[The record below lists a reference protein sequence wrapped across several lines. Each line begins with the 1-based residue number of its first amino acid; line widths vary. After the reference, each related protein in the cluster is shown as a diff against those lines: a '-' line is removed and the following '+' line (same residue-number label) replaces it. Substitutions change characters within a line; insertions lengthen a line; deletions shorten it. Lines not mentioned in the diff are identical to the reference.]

1 MKLKRI
7 FAALLCL
14 CLLLALLPVSALGAE
29 IVASG
34 TCGANGDNLT
44 WTLDSEGTLTIS
56 GEGEMAD
63 YQYKGNPWYSQR
75 TKIKNIEICERVTNI
90 GSNAFSGCDNLSNIA
105 IPKGVTEIG
114 PYAFFYCERLID
126 ILIPEWVNVIGVG
139 AFSRCSRLVSITLP
153 TDMQDI
159 GASAFSSCASLK
171 KITIPNG
178 VTSIASNVFWNC
190 SSLESVKIPPTVT
203 SIERLAFARCTQL
216 TEIELPEGVTSI
228 GHQAFDGCKSLNSI
242 AIPSNVINV
251 GSYAFRECDSLSTI
265 IFPEKLQSIGYFAF
279 QGCDSITTI
288 TIPQGVTNIGWAPFA
303 GCASLK
309 SIEVAEGNPNYC
321 NDLNGILF
329 NKAQTRLINCP
340 ASYAG
345 AYNIPTSVTTIGD
358 HAFEGCSN
366 LTGVQIP
373 ESVAVIEREAF
384 RNCDSLV
391 SVTIPKSVVWMQT
404 VSGAPFPDCD
414 SLKSIYVKE
423 DNPQYSSDA
432 QGALYTKGLTELI
445 NCPGGYVGT
454 FNVPESVIRI
464 EDYAFEGCSK
474 ITDIALYEGVR
485 EVDCAFQNCKS
496 LSSIHFP
503 QSVSSI
509 DSELFIG
516 CCNLKAITILNPECK
531 INVIP
536 SIDLGHPDTTTIY
549 GYANSTA
556 QAYAEKYG
564 YKFCSLGDIG
574 GGSFAATRY
583 SVTLNGDGK
592 ASGHFT
598 LRDAEGKPLPNTDF
612 SYEYSYRGKTYTMYS
627 HTYTTDDK
635 GNFTLTTPKLYYEP
649 NGSNTFDVTYKLR
662 LTGTGGSLKDE
673 KFTLH
678 VTITPLCFTETWSLH
693 LGQEAGLLVAKAE
706 KSNRA
711 ILSLKHKPNGKQD
724 LTMQL
729 QVNETFAASLDFL
742 EPVQDATDNLLA
754 ASLKTGDAASNYY
767 TYTRTLVDYDSGNT
781 EHRKYLAAF
790 MTFVL
795 YCAEMSDC
803 STNDFWLT
811 KAAMALCAK
820 NAGFEKLFP
829 VRETG
834 MKFVVSANSNAKKI
848 PVNVYSN
855 SGLDVSLV
863 SPLLLLGGKNQTT
876 YSYST
881 SDDQLTGAIT
891 HKVGLKQDKSF
902 SVLSGNLLPLFGIG
916 GMGGYSDVNDVSL
929 SAKDGSIT
937 LKTGDN
943 SSGWQA
949 FVDQIDQDSAYRA
962 YTAQNGAYDELIKN
976 SAYFS
981 NLTKGVEASMDQEEF
996 AFAVKTFGSTQ
1007 NQLSYSDTVKRASNL
1022 EWTPSVGFKLTEE
1035 LKFSFGWKI
1044 AYAKECEAE
1053 VANGFF
1059 SDGQAYRLADT
1070 DYAIEEA
1077 MQSASSLQSLVNTAM
1092 QGVGDLL
1099 AGCVR
1104 STWDLVKNGVSN
1116 AGAAIK
1122 GRNGDSLWK
1131 VVITALKGESADT
1144 HMLQTASAEDEE
1156 TAGAVGEPY
1165 YISILD
1171 EDGNEYHDILQEPLQ
1186 LSLSFAKSTL
1196 SEEETAALAIYRYD
1210 REQGKYT
1217 RIGGTADLEN
1227 RCVSAEIDRA
1237 GEYVLLADIS
1247 APQISELE
1255 VSDTSAK
1262 PVIYAKITDNSGVSE
1277 ITMEID
1283 GEIYVDASNGA
1294 TYFDERTGA
1303 FRYQISEA
1311 LSEGEHTVSIS
1322 AKDLAGN
1329 TAAVCSKVFRVD
1341 PAPQIRWRSCPEQT
1355 IFGED
1360 FLISAEAKAGRND
1373 VAIGSVYAV
1382 LTIAQ
1387 DDGTETRLLY
1397 QLAEQDGLW
1406 QAELPGVQASAFTLQ
1421 LTAIDE
1427 NGCYAS
1433 SDVQQCTVVRGAA
1446 VSGSVESFLDENGE
1460 TTLSL
1465 YREGETQAVYSTS
1478 VRGSSA
1484 QYAFAGVAA
1493 GRYILRVE
1501 KKGHT
1506 AREYTIEVAQTDL
1519 SQNVKICPVGD
1530 INGDGEV
1537 NMLDMISLY
1546 NHLNETE
1553 PLEGYAYACAD
1564 VNADGEVG
1572 MLDMIRL
1579 YNHIN
1584 ETELLWQ

>member
-1 MKLKRI
+1 MTI
-7 FAALLCL
+7 IDSSAFAGCNSLTSVTIPDSVTSIGNFAFERCSSLTSITIPDSVTSIGKFAFYGCSSLTSVTIPDSVTSIGLQAFYCCTSL
-14 CLLLALLPVSALGAE
+14 TSITIPDSVTSIGGNAF
-29 IVASG
+29 
-34 TCGANGDNLT
+34 NGCTSLT
-44 WTLDSEGTLTIS
+44 SITIPDSVTSI
-56 GEGEMAD
+56 GEGAFSD
-63 YQYKGNPWYSQR
+63 CSSL
-75 TKIKNIEICERVTNI
+75 TNI
-90 GSNAFSGCDNLSNIA
+90 T
-105 IPKGVTEIG
+105 IPDSVTSIE
-114 PYAFFYCERLID
+114 
-126 ILIPEWVNVIGVG
+126 VG
-139 AFSRCSRLVSITLP
+139 AFY
-153 TDMQDI
+153 
-159 GASAFSSCASLK
+159 
-171 KITIPNG
+171 
-178 VTSIASNVFWNC
+178 NC
-190 SSLESVKIPPTVT
+190 SSLTIVTV
-203 SIERLAFARCTQL
+203 
-216 TEIELPEGVTSI
+216 
-228 GHQAFDGCKSLNSI
+228 
-242 AIPSNVINV
+242 
-251 GSYAFRECDSLSTI
+251 
-265 IFPEKLQSIGYFAF
+265 
-279 QGCDSITTI
+279 
-288 TIPQGVTNIGWAPFA
+288 
-303 GCASLK
+303 
-309 SIEVAEGNPNYC
+309 
-321 NDLNGILF
+321 
-329 NKAQTRLINCP
+329 
-340 ASYAG
+340 
-345 AYNIPTSVTTIGD
+345 
-358 HAFEGCSN
+358 
-366 LTGVQIP
+366 
-373 ESVAVIEREAF
+373 
-384 RNCDSLV
+384 
-391 SVTIPKSVVWMQT
+391 
-404 VSGAPFPDCD
+404 
-414 SLKSIYVKE
+414 
-423 DNPQYSSDA
+423 
-432 QGALYTKGLTELI
+432 
-445 NCPGGYVGT
+445 
-454 FNVPESVIRI
+454 
-464 EDYAFEGCSK
+464 
-474 ITDIALYEGVR
+474 
-485 EVDCAFQNCKS
+485 
-496 LSSIHFP
+496 
-503 QSVSSI
+503 
-509 DSELFIG
+509 
-516 CCNLKAITILNPECK
+516 LNPSCE
-531 INVIP
+531 IYNNR
-536 SIDLGHPDTTTIY
+536 SDTLGNAEITTIY

-564 YKFCSLGDIG
+564 YRFSALKTVIDGNFI
-574 GGSFAATRY
+574 ATD
-583 SVTLNGDGK
+583 STVTLNGDGK

-706 KSNRA
+706 KANRA
-711 ILSLKHKPNGKQD
+711 ILSLRHKANGKQD

-767 TYTRTLVDYDSGNT
+767 TYTRTLVDYDSGNA

-855 SGLDVSLV
+855 SSLDVSLV
-863 SPLLLLGGKNQTT
+863 SPLLLLGGKNQAT

-881 SDDQLTGAIT
+881 SDDQLTGAIS

-902 SVLSGNLLPLFGIG
+902 FVLSGNLLPLFGIG
-916 GMGGYSDVNDVSL
+916 GIGGYSDVNDVSL

-949 FVDQIDQDSAYRA
+949 FVDQLDQDSTYRA
-962 YTAQNGAYDELIKN
+962 YTARGGAYDELIKN
-976 SAYFS
+976 STYLS
-981 NLTKGVEASMDQEEF
+981 NLTKGVEASLDQEEF
-996 AFAVKTFGSTQ
+996 AFAVKTFGNTQ

-1022 EWTPSVGFKLTEE
+1022 EWTPSVGLKLTED

-1053 VANGFF
+1053 VANGLFA
-1059 SDGQAYRLADT
+1059 DGQAYRLADT

-1099 AGCVR
+1099 SGCVR

-1122 GRNGDSLWK
+1122 GRNGESLWK
-1131 VVITALKGESADT
+1131 VVITSLKGEDTDT
-1144 HMLQTASAEDEE
+1144 HMLKMASAEDGE

-1165 YISILD
+1165 HISILD

-1217 RIGGTADLEN
+1217 RIGGAADLEN
-1227 RCVSAEIDRA
+1227 RCVSAEIDRV

-1247 APQISELE
+1247 APQISEIE
-1255 VSDTSAK
+1255 VSDTSKK
-1262 PVIYAKITDNSGVSE
+1262 PVIYAKITDDSGVSE

-1294 TYFDERTGA
+1294 AYFDERTGA

-1322 AKDLAGN
+1322 ARDLTGN
-1329 TAAVCSKVFRVD
+1329 ATAVCIKVFRVD
-1341 PAPQIRWRSCPEQT
+1341 PAPQIRWKSCPAQT
-1355 IFGED
+1355 AFGEN
-1360 FLISAEAKAGRND
+1360 FLISAEAKAGRNG
-1373 VAIGSVYAV
+1373 VEIGSVYAV
-1382 LTIAQ
+1382 LTIVQ
-1387 DDGTETRLLY
+1387 DDGMETRLLY
-1397 QLAEQDGLW
+1397 QLAEQDGVW
-1406 QAELPGVQASAFTLQ
+1406 QAELPGVRASAFTLQ

-1433 SDVQQCTVVRGAA
+1433 SDVQHCSVVSGVA
-1446 VSGSVESFLDENGE
+1446 VSGTVESFLDENGE

-1465 YREGETQAVYSTS
+1465 YREGETQAAYSTS
-1478 VRGSSA
+1478 VRSSSA

-1501 KKGHT
+1501 KKDHT

-1537 NMLDMISLY
+1537 NMLDMIGLY
-1546 NHLNETE
+1546 NDINETE

>member
-44 WTLDSEGTLTIS
+44 WTLDSAGTLTIS
-56 GEGEMAD
+56 GTGEMAD
-63 YQYKGNPWYSQR
+63 YDDDDNRPPWVDYREQII
-75 TKIKNIEICERVTNI
+75 TV
-90 GSNAFSGCDNLSNIA
+90 
-105 IPKGVTEIG
+105 
-114 PYAFFYCERLID
+114 
-126 ILIPEWVNVIGVG
+126 ILE
-139 AFSRCSRLVSITLP
+139 
-153 TDMQDI
+153 
-159 GASAFSSCASLK
+159 
-171 KITIPNG
+171 NG
-178 VTSIASNVFWNC
+178 VTSIGDEAFYDCSSLTNVIIPDSVTSIGNSAFSYCSSLTNVIVPDSVTSIEQDAFCWCTSLTSITIPDSVTSIGYYTFSNC
-190 SSLESVKIPPTVT
+190 SSLTNVIIPDSVTSIGKAAFYDCSSLTSITIPDSVTIIDSSAFAGCNSLTSVTIPDSVTSIGNFAFERCSSLTSITIPDSVTSIGKFAFYGCSSLTSVTIPDSVTSIGLQAFYCCTSLTSITIPDSVTSIGGNAFNGCTSLTSITIPDSVTSIGEGAFSDCSSLTNITIPDSVT
-203 SIERLAFARCTQL
+203 SIEVGAFYNCSSL
-216 TEIELPEGVTSI
+216 TIVT
-228 GHQAFDGCKSLNSI
+228 
-242 AIPSNVINV
+242 V
-251 GSYAFRECDSLSTI
+251 
-265 IFPEKLQSIGYFAF
+265 
-279 QGCDSITTI
+279 
-288 TIPQGVTNIGWAPFA
+288 
-303 GCASLK
+303 
-309 SIEVAEGNPNYC
+309 
-321 NDLNGILF
+321 
-329 NKAQTRLINCP
+329 
-340 ASYAG
+340 
-345 AYNIPTSVTTIGD
+345 
-358 HAFEGCSN
+358 
-366 LTGVQIP
+366 
-373 ESVAVIEREAF
+373 
-384 RNCDSLV
+384 
-391 SVTIPKSVVWMQT
+391 
-404 VSGAPFPDCD
+404 
-414 SLKSIYVKE
+414 
-423 DNPQYSSDA
+423 
-432 QGALYTKGLTELI
+432 
-445 NCPGGYVGT
+445 
-454 FNVPESVIRI
+454 
-464 EDYAFEGCSK
+464 
-474 ITDIALYEGVR
+474 
-485 EVDCAFQNCKS
+485 
-496 LSSIHFP
+496 
-503 QSVSSI
+503 
-509 DSELFIG
+509 
-516 CCNLKAITILNPECK
+516 LNPSCE
-531 INVIP
+531 IYNNR
-536 SIDLGHPDTTTIY
+536 SDTLGNAEITTIY

-564 YKFCSLGDIG
+564 YRFSALKTVIDGNFI
-574 GGSFAATRY
+574 ATD
-583 SVTLNGDGK
+583 STVTLNGDGK

-706 KSNRA
+706 KANRA
-711 ILSLKHKPNGKQD
+711 ILSLRHKANGKQD

-767 TYTRTLVDYDSGNT
+767 TYTRTLVDYDSGNA

-855 SGLDVSLV
+855 SSLDVSLV

-881 SDDQLTGAIT
+881 SDDQLTGAIS

-902 SVLSGNLLPLFGIG
+902 FVLSGNLLPLFGIG
-916 GMGGYSDVNDVSL
+916 GIGGYSDVNDVSL

-943 SSGWQA
+943 SSGWQT
-949 FVDQIDQDSAYRA
+949 FVDQLDQDSTYRA
-962 YTAQNGAYDELIKN
+962 YTARGGAYDELIKN
-976 SAYFS
+976 STYLS
-981 NLTKGVEASMDQEEF
+981 NLTKGVEASLDQEEF
-996 AFAVKTFGSTQ
+996 AFAVKTFGNTQ

-1022 EWTPSVGFKLTEE
+1022 EWTPSVGLKLTED

-1059 SDGQAYRLADT
+1059 ADGQAYRLADT

-1099 AGCVR
+1099 SGCVR

-1122 GRNGDSLWK
+1122 GRNGESLWK
-1131 VVITALKGESADT
+1131 VVITSLKGEDTDT
-1144 HMLQTASAEDEE
+1144 HMLQTASAENGE

-1210 REQGKYT
+1210 REQGEYT

-1247 APQISELE
+1247 APQISEIE

-1262 PVIYAKITDNSGVSE
+1262 PVIYAKITDDSGVSE

-1283 GEIYVDASNGA
+1283 GDIYVDASNGA

-1303 FRYQISEA
+1303 FHYQISEA

-1322 AKDLAGN
+1322 AQDLTGN
-1329 TAAVCSKVFRVD
+1329 ATAVCSKVFRVD
-1341 PAPQIRWRSCPEQT
+1341 PAPQIHWRSCPEQT
-1355 IFGED
+1355 IFGEN

-1373 VAIGSVYAV
+1373 VEIGSVYAV
-1382 LTIAQ
+1382 LTIVQ
-1387 DDGTETRLLY
+1387 DDGMETRLLY
-1397 QLAEQDGLW
+1397 QLAEQDGVW
-1406 QAELPGVQASAFTLQ
+1406 QAELPGVRASAFTLQ

-1433 SDVQQCTVVRGAA
+1433 SDVQHCSVLSGVA
-1446 VSGSVESFLDENGE
+1446 VSGTVESFLDENGE

-1465 YREGETQAVYSTS
+1465 YREGETQAAYSTS

-1506 AREYTIEVAQTDL
+1506 AREYTVEVAQTDL

-1537 NMLDMISLY
+1537 NMLDMIGLY
-1546 NHLNETE
+1546 NDINETE

>member
-1 MKLKRI
+1 
-7 FAALLCL
+7 
-14 CLLLALLPVSALGAE
+14 
-29 IVASG
+29 
-34 TCGANGDNLT
+34 
-44 WTLDSEGTLTIS
+44 
-56 GEGEMAD
+56 
-63 YQYKGNPWYSQR
+63 
-75 TKIKNIEICERVTNI
+75 
-90 GSNAFSGCDNLSNIA
+90 
-105 IPKGVTEIG
+105 
-114 PYAFFYCERLID
+114 
-126 ILIPEWVNVIGVG
+126 
-139 AFSRCSRLVSITLP
+139 
-153 TDMQDI
+153 
-159 GASAFSSCASLK
+159 
-171 KITIPNG
+171 
-178 VTSIASNVFWNC
+178 
-190 SSLESVKIPPTVT
+190 
-203 SIERLAFARCTQL
+203 
-216 TEIELPEGVTSI
+216 
-228 GHQAFDGCKSLNSI
+228 
-242 AIPSNVINV
+242 
-251 GSYAFRECDSLSTI
+251 
-265 IFPEKLQSIGYFAF
+265 
-279 QGCDSITTI
+279 
-288 TIPQGVTNIGWAPFA
+288 
-303 GCASLK
+303 
-309 SIEVAEGNPNYC
+309 
-321 NDLNGILF
+321 
-329 NKAQTRLINCP
+329 
-340 ASYAG
+340 
-345 AYNIPTSVTTIGD
+345 
-358 HAFEGCSN
+358 
-366 LTGVQIP
+366 
-373 ESVAVIEREAF
+373 
-384 RNCDSLV
+384 
-391 SVTIPKSVVWMQT
+391 MQT

-1433 SDVQQCTVVRGAA
+1433 SDVQQCTVVSGVA
-1446 VSGSVESFLDENGE
+1446 VSGTVESFLDENGE

-1465 YREGETQAVYSTS
+1465 YREGETQAAYSTS

>member
-44 WTLDSEGTLTIS
+44 WTLDSAGTLTIS

-358 HAFEGCSN
+358 HAFEECSN

-509 DSELFIG
+509 DNELFIG
-516 CCNLKAITILNPECK
+516 CCDLKAITILNPECK

-574 GGSFAATRY
+574 DGSFAATRY

-706 KSNRA
+706 KANRA
-711 ILSLKHKPNGKQD
+711 ILSLKHKANGKQD

-742 EPVQDATDNLLA
+742 EPVQDATDNLIA

-855 SGLDVSLV
+855 SSLDVSLV

-881 SDDQLTGAIT
+881 SDDQLTGAIS

-902 SVLSGNLLPLFGIG
+902 FVLSGNLLPLFGIG
-916 GMGGYSDVNDVSL
+916 GIGGYSDVNDVSL

-943 SSGWQA
+943 SSGWQT
-949 FVDQIDQDSAYRA
+949 FVDQLDQDSTYRA
-962 YTAQNGAYDELIKN
+962 YTARGGAYDELIKN
-976 SAYFS
+976 STYLS
-981 NLTKGVEASMDQEEF
+981 NLTKGVEASLDQEEF
-996 AFAVKTFGSTQ
+996 AFAVKTFGNTQ

-1022 EWTPSVGFKLTEE
+1022 EWTPSVGLKLTED

-1059 SDGQAYRLADT
+1059 ADGQAYRLADT

-1099 AGCVR
+1099 SGCVR

-1122 GRNGDSLWK
+1122 GRNGESLWK
-1131 VVITALKGESADT
+1131 VVITSLKGEDTDT
-1144 HMLQTASAEDEE
+1144 HMLKMASAEDGE

-1165 YISILD
+1165 HISILD

-1210 REQGKYT
+1210 REQGEYT

-1247 APQISELE
+1247 APQISEIE

-1262 PVIYAKITDNSGVSE
+1262 PVIYAKITDDSGVSE

-1283 GEIYVDASNGA
+1283 GDIYVDASNGA

-1303 FRYQISEA
+1303 FHYQISEA

-1322 AKDLAGN
+1322 AQDLTGN
-1329 TAAVCSKVFRVD
+1329 ATAVCSKVFRVD
-1341 PAPQIRWRSCPEQT
+1341 PAPQIHWRSCPEQT
-1355 IFGED
+1355 IFGEN

-1373 VAIGSVYAV
+1373 VEIGSVYAV
-1382 LTIAQ
+1382 LTIVQ
-1387 DDGTETRLLY
+1387 DDGTEARLLY
-1397 QLAEQDGLW
+1397 QLAEQDGVW
-1406 QAELPGVQASAFTLQ
+1406 QAELPGVRASAFTLQ

-1433 SDVQQCTVVRGAA
+1433 SDVQHCSVVSGVA
-1446 VSGSVESFLDENGE
+1446 VSGTVESFLDENGE

-1465 YREGETQAVYSTS
+1465 YREGETQAAYSTS
-1478 VRGSSA
+1478 VRSSSA

-1501 KKGHT
+1501 KKDHT

-1537 NMLDMISLY
+1537 NMLDMIGLY

-1564 VNADGEVG
+1564 VNADGEAG

>member
-56 GEGEMAD
+56 GTGEMYNYYDDNPYSHLSGGPWTD
-63 YQYKGNPWYSQR
+63 YQKQ
-75 TKIKNIEICERVTNI
+75 V
-90 GSNAFSGCDNLSNIA
+90 
-105 IPKGVTEIG
+105 
-114 PYAFFYCERLID
+114 
-126 ILIPEWVNVIGVG
+126 
-139 AFSRCSRLVSITLP
+139 
-153 TDMQDI
+153 
-159 GASAFSSCASLK
+159 
-171 KITIPNG
+171 ITIILENG
-178 VTSIASNVFWNC
+178 VTSIGSLAFYNC
-190 SSLESVKIPPTVT
+190 SSLTSVTISDSVT
-203 SIERLAFARCTQL
+203 SIGAFAFMDCSSLTSVTIPDSVVSISVSAFNLCNSLERINVAEKNPYYCNDAQGVLYNKKGTILLKCPGAYSGEYNIPVGVTTVNNGAFQYCNWLTSVTIPDSVRRIGSDAFFCCNRLTSVTIPDSVTSIGSSAFLCCGLTSITIPAGVTSISGSTFYSCINLTSITIPNSVTYIGEHAFYECKSLTSVTIPDSVTNIGDGAFSYCTSLNSIEIPENVQSIGVNPFSGCNNLKKISVAEDDLYYYNDKQGCLYSKDQTNLIACPGAYSGVYHIPAGATSIGYDAFAGCGSL
-216 TEIELPEGVTSI
+216 TNVTIPDSVTSI
-228 GHQAFDGCKSLNSI
+228 GHGAFSWCSSLTS
-242 AIPSNVINV
+242 
-251 GSYAFRECDSLSTI
+251 
-265 IFPEKLQSIGYFAF
+265 
-279 QGCDSITTI
+279 I
-288 TIPQGVTNIGWAPFA
+288 TIPDSMVSIHDFA
-303 GCASLK
+303 
-309 SIEVAEGNPNYC
+309 
-321 NDLNGILF
+321 F
-329 NKAQTRLINCP
+329 
-340 ASYAG
+340 YAC
-345 AYNIPTSVTTIGD
+345 D
-358 HAFEGCSN
+358 N
-366 LTGVQIP
+366 LTSI
-373 ESVAVIEREAF
+373 
-384 RNCDSLV
+384 
-391 SVTIPKSVVWMQT
+391 T
-404 VSGAPFPDCD
+404 V
-414 SLKSIYVKE
+414 
-423 DNPQYSSDA
+423 
-432 QGALYTKGLTELI
+432 
-445 NCPGGYVGT
+445 
-454 FNVPESVIRI
+454 
-464 EDYAFEGCSK
+464 
-474 ITDIALYEGVR
+474 
-485 EVDCAFQNCKS
+485 
-496 LSSIHFP
+496 
-503 QSVSSI
+503 
-509 DSELFIG
+509 
-516 CCNLKAITILNPECK
+516 LNPACE
-531 INVIP
+531 IYDR
-536 SIDLGHPDTTTIY
+536 SSTLGSAETTTIY

-564 YKFCSLGDIG
+564 YRFSALKTVIDGNFI
-574 GGSFAATRY
+574 ATD
-583 SVTLNGDGK
+583 STVTLNGDGK

-706 KSNRA
+706 KANRA
-711 ILSLKHKPNGKQD
+711 ILSLRHKANGKQD

-767 TYTRTLVDYDSGNT
+767 TYTRTLVDYDSGNA

-855 SGLDVSLV
+855 SSLDVSLV

-881 SDDQLTGAIT
+881 SDDQLTGAIS

-902 SVLSGNLLPLFGIG
+902 FVLSGNLLPLFGIG
-916 GMGGYSDVNDVSL
+916 GIGGYSDVNDVSL

-943 SSGWQA
+943 SSGWQT
-949 FVDQIDQDSAYRA
+949 FVDQLDQDSTYRA
-962 YTAQNGAYDELIKN
+962 YTARGGAYDELIKN
-976 SAYFS
+976 STYLS
-981 NLTKGVEASMDQEEF
+981 NLTKGVEASLDQEEF

-1022 EWTPSVGFKLTEE
+1022 EWTPSVGFKLTED

-1262 PVIYAKITDNSGVSE
+1262 PVIYAKIMDNSGVSE

-1322 AKDLAGN
+1322 AEDLAGN

-1355 IFGED
+1355 IFGEN

-1382 LTIAQ
+1382 LTIGQ

-1397 QLAEQDGLW
+1397 QLAEQDGIW

-1433 SDVQQCTVVRGAA
+1433 SDVQHCSVLSGVA
-1446 VSGSVESFLDENGE
+1446 VSGTVESFLDENGE

-1465 YREGETQAVYSTS
+1465 YREGETQAAYSTS

-1506 AREYTIEVAQTDL
+1506 AREYTVEVAQTDL

-1537 NMLDMISLY
+1537 NMLDMIGLY
-1546 NHLNETE
+1546 NDINETE